1 MYVAGSTAM
10 TYFDARQWCINQGYE
25 PATIFDATQNE
36 FARVACG
43 CAGHQGGYAPGM
55 KQWQAYLRNATSG
68 ERDRGEMR
76 KVKGREEDD
85 GVARVDGREKR
96 MHEALIGAWG
106 DHELMTA
113 HADTILSF
121 HLLAQRLEQRC
132 LAVARTI
139 LAVAQLRRRLREQ
152 RGGKGPMGKSGGEI
166 GNARAEVT
174 LDHTLN
180 HRLAERGAAA
190 GGQRDAPHSHKAN
203 ETV

>member
-1 MYVAGSTAM
+1 
-10 TYFDARQWCINQGYE
+10 
-25 PATIFDATQNE
+25 
-36 FARVACG
+36 
-43 CAGHQGGYAPGM
+43 
-55 KQWQAYLRNATSG
+55 
-68 ERDRGEMR
+68 MR

-174 LDHTLN
+174 LDHTLS
-180 HRLAERGAAA
+180 HRLAERGDELQQA
-190 GGQRDAPHSHKAN
+190 
-203 ETV
+203 